1 MKKIIFISILS
12 ACTSIGMADGAS
24 IYASKCAS
32 CHGVHGEKSALE
44 KSKVIAGEDSDI
56 LIKKIQGYKAGILN
70 QYGMGGA
77 MKNMVKGLDDS
88 SIKEVANYIS
98 KLK

>member
-1 MKKIIFISILS
+1 MKKFYFIAMLTISSIL
-12 ACTSIGMADGAS
+12 MADGAS

-32 CHGVHGEKSALE
+32 CHGAHAEKSALG
-44 KSKVIAGEDSDI
+44 KSKVIAGQDTSTT
-56 LIKKIQGYKAGILN
+56 IKQIQGYKSGCLN

-88 SIKEVANYIS
+88 SIKEVANYIA
-98 KLK
+98 KL

>member
-1 MKKIIFISILS
+1 MKKIISVSIMASFSIL
-12 ACTSIGMADGAS
+12 MADGAS
-24 IYASKCAS
+24 IFATKCAS
-32 CHGVHGEKSALE
+32 CHGAHGEKSALE
-44 KSKVIAGEDSDI
+44 KSKIIAGEDADT
-56 LIKKIQGYKAGILN
+56 LIKKIQGYKSGTLN